1 MSDQSR
7 RPEAADGGPR
17 PGAPRRPA
25 AGQAPAPGACRRQPP
40 DEASCP
46 ACGDELHLWANYH
59 RCRNCGY
66 KESCC
71 F

>member
-1 MSDQSR
+1 MSDQSAR
-7 RPEAADGGPR
+7 QPAPAAAPTSREAPPAAPPAR
-17 PGAPRRPA
+17 CATGAPRTA
-25 AGQAPAPGACRRQPP
+25 DEGAH
-40 DEASCP
+40 CP
-46 ACGDELHLWANYH
+46 ACGETMRLWANYH

>member
-1 MSDQSR
+1 MSNQR
-7 RPEAADGGPR
+7 AALLAPEAPR
-17 PGAPRRPA
+17 PTRPSPPAADDRPA
-25 AGQAPAPGACRRQPP
+25 TTCRPPFDGEDPA
-40 DEASCP
+40 CP
-46 ACGDELHLWANYH
+46 ACGDQLRLWANYH

>member
-1 MSDQSR
+1 MSHQSTGSPTRERQSAGRAAPERATELTTSCANRPTDQ
-7 RPEAADGGPR
+7 AAV
-17 PGAPRRPA
+17 
-25 AGQAPAPGACRRQPP
+25 
-40 DEASCP
+40 CP
-46 ACGDELHLWANYH
+46 ACGDSMRLWANYH

>member
-1 MSDQSR
+1 MSDPHQG
-7 RPEAADGGPR
+7 RPTPES
-17 PGAPRRPA
+17 RPA
-25 AGQAPAPGACRRQPP
+25 PQPPAARDGQQCRRAGA
-40 DEASCP
+40 DDSGATTCP
-46 ACGDELHLWANYH
+46 ACGSTMRLWANYH

>member
-1 MSDQSR
+1 MSHQSTGSPTR
-7 RPEAADGGPR
+7 ERQSAGSARPE
-17 PGAPRRPA
+17 PA
-25 AGQAPAPGACRRQPP
+25 APPTASCASRANDQAAV
-40 DEASCP
+40 CP
-46 ACGDELHLWANYH
+46 ACGDEMRLWANYH

>member
-1 MSDQSR
+1 MTDLHR
-7 RPEAADGGPR
+7 GRPAADGQQVPRAR
-17 PGAPRRPA
+17 PGQTG
-25 AGQAPAPGACRRQPP
+25 GQACRAETSDAGAATCP
-40 DEASCP
+40 SCGS
-46 ACGDELHLWANYH
+46 AMRLWANYH

>member
-1 MSDQSR
+1 MSYRSHR
-7 RPEAADGGPR
+7 RPEAGDGGAQAQPADHA
-17 PGAPRRPA
+17 GA
-25 AGQAPAPGACRRQPP
+25 ACRRNL
-40 DEASCP
+40 ASPKPVDCP
-46 ACGDELHLWANYH
+46 SCGSPMHLWANYH

>member
-1 MSDQSR
+1 MSEQTR
-7 RPEAADGGPR
+7 RPPAADSGAQPNTR
-17 PGAPRRPA
+17 PSGPA
-25 AGQAPAPGACRRQPP
+25 AGAVARPP
-40 DEASCP
+40 HESEPCP
-46 ACGDELHLWANYH
+46 ACGAALRLWANYH

>member
-1 MSDQSR
+1 MTDLHHERPADDGRQGAR
-7 RPEAADGGPR
+7 PRPEQPGGQLCHG
-17 PGAPRRPA
+17 GARDE
-25 AGQAPAPGACRRQPP
+25 GASACP
-40 DEASCP
+40 SC
-46 ACGDELHLWANYH
+46 GSQMRLWANYH

>member
-1 MSDQSR
+1 MSNPS
-7 RPEAADGGPR
+7 
-17 PGAPRRPA
+17 PGRPA
-25 AGQAPAPGACRRQPP
+25 TAANGVAQEGPATSAAAPPAPCRPQAEERTV
-40 DEASCP
+40 CP
-46 ACGDELHLWANYH
+46 GCGEIMRLWANYH

>member
-1 MSDQSR
+1 MSERSQA
-7 RPEAADGGPR
+7 RPSADAE
-17 PGAPRRPA
+17 GAPA
-25 AGQAPAPGACRRQPP
+25 ARKGSACRREQGHP
-40 DEASCP
+40 DTVECPSCGSP
-46 ACGDELHLWANYH
+46 MRLWANYH